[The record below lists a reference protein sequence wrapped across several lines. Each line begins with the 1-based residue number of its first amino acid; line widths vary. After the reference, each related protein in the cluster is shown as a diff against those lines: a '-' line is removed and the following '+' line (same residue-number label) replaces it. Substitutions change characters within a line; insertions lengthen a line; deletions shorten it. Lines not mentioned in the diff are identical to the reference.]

1 MKLTLVCWPSIRRC
15 HTASKMAPTTQL
27 TEKQWLLIAPLFPW
41 KRPMRVSGRPK
52 ALPRDCLEGILWILR
67 TGARWKDL
75 PKHFPSYTTCWRR
88 LRDWTRDG
96 TFQRAWA
103 KLLRKL
109 DGMRRLNWREALA
122 DGTFSPSKKGVRGWR
137 HQERQR
143 LEDHAWHR
151 RTWFADRGTGD
162 TRESCQGHAD

>member
-1 MKLTLVCWPSIRRC
+1 MVRSKGDLIMKLTFVCWPSIRRC
-15 HTASKMAPTTQL
+15 HTASKMDPTTQL

-41 KRPMRVSGRPK
+41 KPPVRVGGRPK

-109 DGMRRLNWREALA
+109 DGMRRLNWRETLA
-122 DGTFSPSKKGVRGWR
+122 DGTFSPSKKGGP
-137 HQERQR
+137 R
-143 LEDHAWHR
+143 LAPPRKAKAR
-151 RTWFADRGTGD
+151 RSCFAPKDMVCRS
-162 TRESCQGHAD
+162 RYW